1 MIRKIIID
9 STGASLG
16 RIASYAA
23 KQALLGNS
31 VVVLNCQDALISG
44 RKENILGEY
53 KIARARGGA
62 ALRGPNFPKSPERIM
77 KRTIRGMLRYKTGR
91 GRDAFKRVLCYND
104 TSQEYSNEEKISFPK
119 TFKVNTMT
127 LKELSD
133 II

>member
-1 MIRKIIID
+1 MKKIIID
-9 STGASLG
+9 SAGASLG

-23 KQALLGNS
+23 KQALLGNN
-31 VVVLNCQDALISG
+31 VIVLNCQDALISG
-44 RKENILGEY
+44 RRGNILGEY

-91 GRDAFKRVLCYND
+91 GRDAFKRILCYNN
-104 TSQEYSNEEKISFPK
+104 TPQEYSDAEKMSFPK
-119 TFKVNTMT
+119 TFKINTMT
-127 LKELSD
+127 LKELSK